1 MEIIRGIDS
10 FHLYHQEPIYLAL
23 GNFDGVHCGHQVII
37 RTTVDLARAHNKKS
51 AVLIFSPHPT
61 MILRPERTTKLLLT
75 VEDRIRMLGEAGV
88 DYVIIHPF
96 TPEFA
101 AITPQQFITEILHR
115 KLSAAGVV
123 VGYDYSFGSRGRGK
137 PADLQKAAAELG
149 FLVQIVERVS
159 IGGEPVSST
168 AIRQLLQQ
176 GDLDKANL
184 MLGYPYFLRGMVI
197 HGDGRGRTLGFPTA
211 NLQPPPEIILP
222 ANGVYL
228 TQVKVKEEEY
238 WALTNVGLRPTFN
251 KDEISVE
258 VYLLTAQK
266 NLYQQELIVSFL
278 QRIRE
283 ERKFPDASALVAQI
297 QADVRQAKN
306 MIKKMSAE
314 KEIAL

>member
-1 MEIIRGIDS
+1 
-10 FHLYHQEPIYLAL
+10 
-23 GNFDGVHCGHQVII
+23 
-37 RTTVDLARAHNKKS
+37 
-51 AVLIFSPHPT
+51 
-61 MILRPERTTKLLLT
+61 
-75 VEDRIRMLGEAGV
+75 
-88 DYVIIHPF
+88 
-96 TPEFA
+96 
-101 AITPQQFITEILHR
+101 
-115 KLSAAGVV
+115 
-123 VGYDYSFGSRGRGK
+123 
-137 PADLQKAAAELG
+137 
-149 FLVQIVERVS
+149 
-159 IGGEPVSST
+159 
-168 AIRQLLQQ
+168 
-176 GDLDKANL
+176 
-184 MLGYPYFLRGMVI
+184 MVI